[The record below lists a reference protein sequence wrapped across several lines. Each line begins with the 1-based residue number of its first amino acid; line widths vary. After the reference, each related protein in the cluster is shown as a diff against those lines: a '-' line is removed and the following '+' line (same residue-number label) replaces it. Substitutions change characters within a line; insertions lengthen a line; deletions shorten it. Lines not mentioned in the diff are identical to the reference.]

1 MLELHFPDFIKF
13 NQRRYANGKPRL
25 RWEEYQRAK
34 AHHEIRRRPNQMWSV
49 WGECWKTLE
58 GGTLT
63 DDPALAKD
71 RSVNVIADKLLAPV
85 CDIPLV
91 EGATSP
97 TKLSDRPY
105 GSTLSLKDK
114 VFDPKKNC
122 WVYQY
127 TQEPVWESDGRTLNE
142 KSLENIER
150 IGTLFSSPMSEGS
163 LVDKNKKFPVGGDYV
178 TVERRSSVGGT
189 GTSVIP
195 SSPPTGSQSPFEGL
209 PSPEGVDCLAS
220 GDIDGSGPVNDPS
233 NVLSGSCS
241 H

>member
-178 TVERRSSVGGT
+178 TVERRSSVGPRYRAEDRADWRGLDARAKNR
-189 GTSVIP
+189 
-195 SSPPTGSQSPFEGL
+195 PPRKKSRPAAKACQTPFDYSQDRPQR
-209 PSPEGVDCLAS
+209 AA
-220 GDIDGSGPVNDPS
+220 
-233 NVLSGSCS
+233 
-241 H
+241 

>member
-178 TVERRSSVGGT
+178 TVERRSSVGPRYRAEDRADWRGLDARAKNR
-189 GTSVIP
+189 
-195 SSPPTGSQSPFEGL
+195 PPRKKSRLAAKACQTPFDYSQDRPQR
-209 PSPEGVDCLAS
+209 AA
-220 GDIDGSGPVNDPS
+220 
-233 NVLSGSCS
+233 
-241 H
+241 